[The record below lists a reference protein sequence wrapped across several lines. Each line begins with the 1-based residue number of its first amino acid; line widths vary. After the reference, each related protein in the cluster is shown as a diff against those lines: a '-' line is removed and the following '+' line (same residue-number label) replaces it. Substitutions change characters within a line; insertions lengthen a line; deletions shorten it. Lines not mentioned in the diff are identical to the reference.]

1 MVPPSARL
9 AAMSTNFAHLERQE
23 LCDLFTEVGPDVDTL
38 CEGWTTRD
46 LAAHLVVRERRP
58 DAALG
63 ILASPLARHGDN
75 VRRQTAQRPWPELI
89 ELVRSGPPRW
99 SLMGL
104 PGVDRAANTL
114 EYFIHHEDVRRA
126 VGRSPRDLPAELEH
140 ELWKIVSRMS
150 KLMMR
155 RSPVG
160 IELICGDRSVTPK
173 TAERSV
179 RVSGEVGE
187 LALFTY
193 GRQAHAVVEVEGSP
207 TDVDA
212 AISAS
217 FGI

>member
-1 MVPPSARL
+1 
-9 AAMSTNFAHLERQE
+9 MSINFAQLERQE
-23 LCDLFTEVGPDVDTL
+23 LCDLFAEVGPDVDTL

-63 ILASPLARHGDN
+63 ILASPFARYGDK
-75 VRRQTAQRPWPELI
+75 VRRQAAERPWETLI
-89 ELVRSGPPRW
+89 DTVRSGPPRW
-99 SLMGL
+99 SVMGL
-104 PGVDRAANTL
+104 PGADRAANTL

-126 VGRSPRDLPAELEH
+126 VGKTPRDLPAEFEG

-160 IELICGDRSVTPK
+160 IELISGSRSVTAK
-173 TAERSV
+173 RSERPV
-179 RVSGEVGE
+179 RVSGDVGE
-187 LALFTY
+187 LAMFTY
-193 GRQAHAVVEVEGSP
+193 GRQAHAVVDLDGAP
-207 TDVDA
+207 DDVA
-212 AISAS
+212 AAMAAS